1 MLGIASSPIKRWIRL
16 KGHAMEVAVEISKI
30 IINETVAQQVI
41 VLKETE
47 APQRFFPMVIGMPEI
62 LAIDRRLKGKTYP
75 RPLTHD
81 LLGKLIHEMGG
92 VLTKVVITDI
102 SDHTFYANLVI
113 IQNGK
118 TINVDCRPSDAMA
131 LGVGLKVPFFVD
143 EEVFEKL

>member
-1 MLGIASSPIKRWIRL
+1 
-16 KGHAMEVAVEISKI
+16 MEIAVEISKI

-47 APQRFFPMVIGMPEI
+47 GDRRFFPMVIGMPEI

-81 LLGKLIHEMGG
+81 LLANLIQDMGG

-102 SDHTFYANLVI
+102 DDHTFYANLVI
-113 IQNGK
+113 NQNGK

-131 LGVGLKVPFFVD
+131 LGVGLEIPFYVED
-143 EEVFEKL
+143 QVFEKL